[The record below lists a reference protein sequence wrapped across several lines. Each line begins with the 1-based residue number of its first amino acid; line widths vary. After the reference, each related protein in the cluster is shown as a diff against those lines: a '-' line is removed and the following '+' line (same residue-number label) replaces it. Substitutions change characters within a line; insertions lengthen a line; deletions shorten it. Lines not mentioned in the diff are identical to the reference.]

1 MPYRSEKMRTKL
13 YEIIDFWRGLGSR
26 KGARDYVKE
35 WVRPKPVS
43 ELEIIIRR
51 GGLKGYAEGK
61 SDLYP

>member
-1 MPYRSEKMRTKL
+1 MRTKL

-51 GGLKGYAEGK
+51 EEMVLKGMLRG
-61 SDLYP
+61 SRISTHS

>member
-1 MPYRSEKMRTKL
+1 LISGG
-13 YEIIDFWRGLGSR
+13 GLGSR

-51 GGLKGYAEGK
+51 EERVLKDMLRG
-61 SDLYP
+61 SRTSTHS